1 MAHPISIRFQ
11 DASTAGDLRA
21 EARAAG
27 TSVSALAEEL
37 ITEALRMRRH
47 PLVTFRPG
55 PAGRRPGL
63 VDGPDIWEVIGGLVG
78 GDVPTEQRIDRAV
91 AEFGLR
97 REQVEAALA
106 YYAEFTEEI
115 DSWIRAN
122 DEYAERA
129 EALWRREQELLAR

>member
-1 MAHPISIRFQ
+1 MAHPVSIRFQ
-11 DASTAGDLRA
+11 DARVADEVKA

-37 ITEALRMRRH
+37 ITEGIRMRRH

-63 VDGPDIWEVIGGLVG
+63 VGGPDIWEMVDWLVG
-78 GDVPTEQRIDRAV
+78 GDVPAEDRV
-91 AEFGLR
+91 ERTVTHLRLR

-106 YYAEFTEEI
+106 YYAEFTQEV
-115 DSWIRAN
+115 DAWIQAN
-122 DEYAERA
+122 HEAAERA
-129 EALWRREQELLAR
+129 EALWRREQELLTR